1 MSNLINYSWKR
12 CKNFRFFCF
21 LLPRTHWYTHQIVGD
36 YMLTNS
42 IENFEAWKIDLHGDM
57 AKNAKRV
64 WSMINFVNFV
74 FSSLWITAQPV
85 YSSVLLKNIV
95 YDFALESQVSQGEP
109 QKSGYMK
116 HVRIGPE
123 YPTIYGYIRFY
134 LDISQCFALS
144 AITAWQSEWFF
155 SLYVGHFEFPIFW
168 PVLLKIYRCFCGQL
182 AEYTVI
188 WVYWKKWI
196 KFHIHFS
203 AVFPDCLGA
212 KGSIR
217 RLAPTTELES
227 RVCWLGLL
235 ALEIEINTS
244 AT

>member
-1 MSNLINYSWKR
+1 M
-12 CKNFRFFCF
+12 C
-21 LLPRTHWYTHQIVGD
+21 
-36 YMLTNS
+36 
-42 IENFEAWKIDLHGDM
+42 
-57 AKNAKRV
+57 
-64 WSMINFVNFV
+64 
-74 FSSLWITAQPV
+74 
-85 YSSVLLKNIV
+85 
-95 YDFALESQVSQGEP
+95 
-109 QKSGYMK
+109 
-116 HVRIGPE
+116 
-123 YPTIYGYIRFY
+123 IR
-134 LDISQCFALS
+134 DR
-144 AITAWQSEWFF
+144 
-155 SLYVGHFEFPIFW
+155 FW

-203 AVFPDCLGA
+203 AVFPDCLGE

-244 AT
+244 GAFCVAYAKIWAISLIIHEKDAKIFDFFAFFCLARIDTRTKLLAITCWPIPLKISRLEKSIFMVIWQKTRNESGAW